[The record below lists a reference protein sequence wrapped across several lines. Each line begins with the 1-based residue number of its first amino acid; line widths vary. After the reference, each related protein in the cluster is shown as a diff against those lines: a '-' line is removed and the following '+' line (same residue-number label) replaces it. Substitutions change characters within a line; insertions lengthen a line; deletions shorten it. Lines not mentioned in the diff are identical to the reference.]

1 MNIYALLIGINY
13 YLPNRLSNGLYYK
26 SLAGCVQDVTR
37 VEQFLRNVVGVS
49 EDRLIKLTSSYGDEG
64 PAEPPAQWPTYANIV
79 NAFGKLAEM
88 ISAGDQVYIHYSGHG
103 GRCPTTPEFREMKGP
118 NGLDEVLVPMDLGD
132 SEGRY
137 LRDTEMHYLLQRLVD
152 KKCFLTLVLAG

>member
-1 MNIYALLIGINY
+1 MNMYALLIGINY

-79 NAFGKLAEM
+79 NAFGKLAEGQKD
-88 ISAGDQVYIHYSGHG
+88 SDSGTSPAH
-103 GRCPTTPEFREMKGP
+103 RLTT
-118 NGLDEVLVPMDLGD
+118 L
-132 SEGRY
+132 
-137 LRDTEMHYLLQRLVD
+137 H
-152 KKCFLTLVLAG
+152 